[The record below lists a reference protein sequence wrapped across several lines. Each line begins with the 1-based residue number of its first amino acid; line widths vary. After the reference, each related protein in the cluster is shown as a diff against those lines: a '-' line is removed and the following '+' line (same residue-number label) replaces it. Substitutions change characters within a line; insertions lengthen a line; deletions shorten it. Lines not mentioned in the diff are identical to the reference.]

1 MIKSKKTCLLC
12 KCEVLDSNPSPTK
25 KKKKK
30 RKRNNQKDREG
41 KTACLGGIAE
51 ILKGDYKRRP
61 ETKY

>member
-30 RKRNNQKDREG
+30 KEKETIKKTGREKQPAWEG
-41 KTACLGGIAE
+41 L
-51 ILKGDYKRRP
+51 LKF
-61 ETKY
+61 